1 MGNEWIFISI
11 FQILVSMGVFAAL
24 AYIAKY
30 IVKKGRLRT
39 RFKNSRIANPEEYFP
54 SEEVFLLK
62 QVFYLIVI
70 LVIIMICLYL
80 TFDWN
85 EGFYFIYLLDIAV
98 SIYLALKMDKDS
110 RKDKVLLFLLIP
122 FGSITGLLFGD
133 TIVALL
139 DLTHIIGY
147 LYFIKVYFRK
157 FVEYTEN
164 NGLGVTI
171 ILLFGLILVSFL
183 FTILVE
189 NVSPID
195 SLTMVSNA
203 FTSNSFD
210 ASGKNVIGKLNS
222 LILAWSGFILSGVG
236 TATLTVSIVNEYVN
250 RQFAEIKDLARK
262 KKEEKKR
269 PYPTRII

>member
-1 MGNEWIFISI
+1 MGIEWIFISI
-11 FQILVSMGVFAAL
+11 FQILVAMGIFAAL

-30 IVKKGRLRT
+30 IINKGRLMA
-39 RFKNSRIANPEEYFP
+39 RFKKSRLSNPQEYFP

-70 LVIIMICLYL
+70 LVIIIICLYL

-85 EGFYFIYLLDIAV
+85 EGFYFIYLLDIVV
-98 SIYLALKMDKDS
+98 SLYLALKMDKDS
-110 RKDKVLLFLLIP
+110 LKDKVLLFLLIP
-122 FGSITGLLFGD
+122 FGSITGILFGD
-133 TIVALL
+133 SIVALL

-164 NGLGVTI
+164 NKLGITI
-171 ILLFGLILVSFL
+171 ILLFTIILVGFL
-183 FTILVE
+183 FTILAE
-189 NVSPID
+189 NVSPMD

-210 ASGKNVIGKLNS
+210 ASGNNIIGKLNS

-236 TATLTVSIVNEYVN
+236 TATLAVSIINQYVD
-250 RQFAEIKDLARK
+250 RQFSEMKDLVKK
-262 KKEEKKR
+262 KKEKK
-269 PYPTRII
+269 

>member
-1 MGNEWIFISI
+1 MGIEWIFISI
-11 FQILVSMGVFAAL
+11 FQILIVIGVFAAL
-24 AYIAKY
+24 AYIVKY
-30 IVKKGRLRT
+30 IVKKGRLIA
-39 RFKNSRIANPEEYFP
+39 RFKKSRLSNPQEYFP

-80 TFDWN
+80 TFDWD
-85 EGFYFIYLLDIAV
+85 EGFYFAYLLDIVV
-98 SIYLALKMDKDS
+98 SLYLALKMDKDS

-133 TIVALL
+133 SIVVLL

-171 ILLFGLILVSFL
+171 ILLFVIILVSFL

-195 SLTMVSNA
+195 SMTMVSNA

-210 ASGKNVIGKLNS
+210 ASGKNIIGKLNS

-236 TATLTVSIVNEYVN
+236 TATLAVSIVNEYVN
-250 RQFAEIKDLARK
+250 RQFAEMKELVKK
-262 KKEEKKR
+262 KKEKE
-269 PYPTRII
+269 

>member
-1 MGNEWIFISI
+1 MGFEWIFISI
-11 FQILVSMGVFAAL
+11 FQILVAMGIFAAL

-30 IVKKGRLRT
+30 IVNKGKLMA
-39 RFKNSRIANPEEYFP
+39 RFKKSRLSNPQEYFP

-80 TFDWN
+80 TFDWD
-85 EGFYFIYLLDIAV
+85 EGFYFVYLLDIV
-98 SIYLALKMDKDS
+98 ISLYLALKMDKDS
-110 RKDKVLLFLLIP
+110 PKDKVLLFLLIP
-122 FGSITGLLFGD
+122 FGSITGILFGD
-133 TIVALL
+133 SIVGLL

-164 NGLGVTI
+164 NGLGITI
-171 ILLFGLILVSFL
+171 ILLFSIILISFL
-183 FTILVE
+183 FTIVVE
-189 NVSPID
+189 NVSPMD
-195 SLTMVSNA
+195 SITMVSNA

-210 ASGKNVIGKLNS
+210 ASGKNIIGKINS

-236 TATLTVSIVNEYVN
+236 TATLAVSIVNEYVN
-250 RQFAEIKDLARK
+250 RQFAEIKDLVKK
-262 KKEEKKR
+262 KKEEK
-269 PYPTRII
+269 

>member
-1 MGNEWIFISI
+1 MGIEWIFISI
-11 FQILVSMGVFAAL
+11 FQILVAIGVFAAL

-30 IVKKGRLRT
+30 IVNKGRLMA
-39 RFKNSRIANPEEYFP
+39 RFKKSRLSNPQEYFP

-85 EGFYFIYLLDIAV
+85 EGYYFVYLLDIIV
-98 SIYLALKMDKDS
+98 SLYLALKMDKDS
-110 RKDKVLLFLLIP
+110 LKDKVLLFLLIP

-133 TIVALL
+133 SIVTLL

-157 FVEYTEN
+157 FVDYTEN
-164 NGLGVTI
+164 NELGIAI
-171 ILLFGLILVSFL
+171 ILLFAIILVSFL
-183 FTILVE
+183 FTLIVE
-189 NVSPID
+189 NVSPMD
-195 SLTMVSNA
+195 SITMVSNA

-210 ASGKNVIGKLNS
+210 ASGKNIIGKLNS
-222 LILAWSGFILSGVG
+222 LVLAWSGFILSGVG
-236 TATLTVSIVNEYVN
+236 TATLAVSIVNQHVDRKFDKVN
-250 RQFAEIKDLARK
+250 DLLKK
-262 KKEEKKR
+262 KKEKE
-269 PYPTRII
+269 

>member
-1 MGNEWIFISI
+1 MDAGWIFFCI
-11 FQILVSMGVFAAL
+11 FQILVAMGVFAAL
-24 AYIAKY
+24 AYVARYIANN
-30 IVKKGRLRT
+30 GRLIN
-39 RFKNSRIANPEEYFP
+39 RFKKSRLSNPLEYFP
-54 SEEVFLLK
+54 SEAVFLLK
-62 QVFYLIVI
+62 QVFYLAVI
-70 LVIIMICLYL
+70 MVIIIICLYL

-85 EGFYFIYLLDIAV
+85 EGFYFIYLLDIVV

-122 FGSITGLLFGD
+122 FGSITALLFGD
-133 TIVALL
+133 GIVVLL

-157 FVEYTEN
+157 FIDYTEN

-171 ILLFGLILVSFL
+171 ILLFAIILVSFL

-189 NVSPID
+189 NVSPMD
-195 SLTMVSNA
+195 SMTMVSNA

-210 ASGKNVIGKLNS
+210 ASGKNIIGKLNS
-222 LILAWSGFILSGVG
+222 LVLAWSGFILSGVG

-262 KKEEKKR
+262 KKEEK
-269 PYPTRII
+269 

>member
-1 MGNEWIFISI
+1 MDIEWIFISI
-11 FQILVSMGVFAAL
+11 FQILVAMGIFAAL

-30 IVKKGRLRT
+30 IVNKGKLMA
-39 RFKNSRIANPEEYFP
+39 RFKKSRLSNPQEYFP

-85 EGFYFIYLLDIAV
+85 EGFYFIYLLDIVV
-98 SIYLALKMDKDS
+98 SLYLALKMDKDS
-110 RKDKVLLFLLIP
+110 LKDKVLLFLLIP
-122 FGSITGLLFGD
+122 FGSITGILFGD
-133 TIVALL
+133 SIVFLL

-164 NGLGVTI
+164 NGLGITI
-171 ILLFGLILVSFL
+171 ILLFVIILISFL
-183 FTILVE
+183 FTIVVE
-189 NVSPID
+189 NVSPMD
-195 SLTMVSNA
+195 SITMVSNA

-210 ASGKNVIGKLNS
+210 ASGKNIIGKLNS

-236 TATLTVSIVNEYVN
+236 TATLAVSILNQYVDN
-250 RQFAEIKDLARK
+250 QFAEMKDLVKK
-262 KKEEKKR
+262 KKEKK
-269 PYPTRII
+269 

>member
-1 MGNEWIFISI
+1 MGFEWIFISI
-11 FQILVSMGVFAAL
+11 FQILVAMGIFAAL

-30 IVKKGRLRT
+30 IVTKGRLMA
-39 RFKNSRIANPEEYFP
+39 RFKKSKLSNPQEYFP

-80 TFDWN
+80 TFDWD
-85 EGFYFIYLLDIAV
+85 EGFYFVYLLDIV
-98 SIYLALKMDKDS
+98 ISLYLALKMDKDS
-110 RKDKVLLFLLIP
+110 PKDKVLLFLLIP
-122 FGSITGLLFGD
+122 FGSITGILFGD
-133 TIVALL
+133 SIVGLL

-164 NGLGVTI
+164 NGLGITI
-171 ILLFGLILVSFL
+171 ILLFSIILISFL
-183 FTILVE
+183 FTIVVE
-189 NVSPID
+189 NVSPMD
-195 SLTMVSNA
+195 SITMVSNA

-210 ASGKNVIGKLNS
+210 ASGKNIIGKINS

-236 TATLTVSIVNEYVN
+236 TATLAVSIVNEYVD
-250 RQFAEIKDLARK
+250 RQFAEIKGLVKK
-262 KKEEKKR
+262 KKEEK
-269 PYPTRII
+269 

>member
-1 MGNEWIFISI
+1 MGIEWVFIFI
-11 FQILVSMGVFAAL
+11 FQILVSIGIFAVL

-30 IVKKGRLRT
+30 IVNNGRLMAH
-39 RFKNSRIANPEEYFP
+39 FKKSRISNPQEYFP

-85 EGFYFIYLLDIAV
+85 EGFYFIYLLDIVV
-98 SIYLALKMDKDS
+98 SLYLALKMDKDS

-133 TIVALL
+133 SIVVLL

-157 FVEYTEN
+157 FVDYTEN
-164 NGLGVTI
+164 NELGITI
-171 ILLFGLILVSFL
+171 ILLFVIIFVSFL

-189 NVSPID
+189 GVSPMD
-195 SLTMVSNA
+195 SMTMVSNA

-210 ASGKNVIGKLNS
+210 ASGQNIIGKLNS
-222 LILAWSGFILSGVG
+222 LVLAWSGFILSGVG
-236 TATLTVSIVNEYVN
+236 TATLAASIVNNYVS
-250 RQFAEIKDLARK
+250 RQFGEMKDLVKK
-262 KKEEKKR
+262 KKEEK
-269 PYPTRII
+269 